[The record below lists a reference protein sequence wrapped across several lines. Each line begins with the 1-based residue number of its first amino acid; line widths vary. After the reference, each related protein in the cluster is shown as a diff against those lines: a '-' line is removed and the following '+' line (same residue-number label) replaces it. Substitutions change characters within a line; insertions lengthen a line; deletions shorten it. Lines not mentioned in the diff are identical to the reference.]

1 MTDKLLQR
9 HVILIVMT
17 LCVLGGGIAGLTAA
31 HYALNNP
38 AVKRLVVLESSS
50 RLGGWI
56 QTTRN
61 KDGVLYE
68 KGPRTIRPAGPQG
81 ANTLALVEELGLS
94 DSVRPVPYGHP
105 SSSNRLVLVD
115 GKLHKLP
122 STLRSVFRNLPP
134 FSRPLAMAVFKDLLA
149 PRVKCEDTSL
159 YEFVSRR
166 LGADIAQYAV
176 DPLVRGI
183 CAGDSRQ
190 VSVHFIAKYLHQ
202 MEQETGR
209 ITFGVARDYI
219 KGQFTKPEE
228 PIIERLELVKQA
240 RGEKW
245 AVWGLENG
253 LETLVET
260 LQKSLVKRG
269 VEINTGVSVE
279 NIAMSSGK
287 VVVSCG
293 SDITCDKL
301 VLALPAFKAAPL
313 VQGISEELS
322 SQLAS
327 IPFVDVAVVNIEY
340 KGKVLDHQGFGFLV
354 PSNQPE
360 PILGCIYDSCT
371 FPQGN
376 RTVFTVMIGGAWY
389 NQMVGSKSPAE
400 VGNIAIKE
408 ISRIL
413 NISAT
418 PVRCDT
424 SFLPQCIA
432 QYTVGHRARVEQAR
446 RVIEEKKLP
455 LAIAGSSY
463 DGPGIN
469 DTIVS
474 ARNSVIT
481 M

>member
-1 MTDKLLQR
+1 
-9 HVILIVMT
+9 MT

-31 HYALNNP
+31 HYALHNP
-38 AVKRLVVLESSS
+38 AVKRVVVLESSS

-56 QTTRN
+56 NTTRN
-61 KDGVLYE
+61 SDGVLFE
-68 KGPRTIRPAGPQG
+68 KGPRTIRPVGPQG
-81 ANTLALVEELGLS
+81 ANTLELVEELGLT
-94 DSVRPVPYGHP
+94 DSIRPVPYGHP
-105 SSSNRLVLVD
+105 SSINRLVLVD

-122 STLRSVFRNLPP
+122 STLRSVFKNLPP
-134 FSRPLAMAVFKDLLA
+134 FSRPLAMAVFKDLLS

-166 LGADIAQYAV
+166 LGEDIAQYAI
-176 DPLVRGI
+176 DPMVRGI
-183 CAGDSRQ
+183 CAGNSKE

-219 KGQFTKPEE
+219 KGQFSKPDV
-228 PIIERLELVKQA
+228 PIVERLDIVKRA
-240 RGEKW
+240 RAEKW
-245 AVWGLENG
+245 SVWGLENG

-260 LQKSLVKRG
+260 LQKSLINKG
-269 VEINTGVSVE
+269 VEIKTGVSVE
-279 NIAMSSGK
+279 GIALSSGK
-287 VVVSCG
+287 VVLSCET
-293 SDITCDKL
+293 DITCDKL
-301 VLALPAFKAAPL
+301 VLALPSNKAAPF
-313 VQGISEELS
+313 VEGISGVLS
-322 SQLAS
+322 SLLHS

-360 PILGCIYDSCT
+360 SILGCIYDSCT

-376 RTVFTVMIGGAWY
+376 RTVLTVMIGGAWY
-389 NQMVGSKSPAE
+389 KEMVGSKSPAE
-400 VGNIAIKE
+400 VQNQAVKE
-408 ISRIL
+408 ISKIL

-432 QYTVGHRARVEQAR
+432 QYTVGHRGRVEQAR
-446 RVIEEKKLP
+446 RVIAERQLP
-455 LAIAGSSY
+455 LALAGSSY

-474 ARNSVIT
+474 ARNAVIV

>member
-1 MTDKLLQR
+1 
-9 HVILIVMT
+9 MT
-17 LCVLGGGIAGLTAA
+17 LCVLGGGIAGLSAA
-31 HYALNNP
+31 HYALRNP
-38 AVKRLVVLESSS
+38 AVKKVIVLESSS

-61 KDGVLYE
+61 ADGVLYE
-68 KGPRTIRPAGPQG
+68 KGPRTIRPAGVQG
-81 ANTLALVEELGLS
+81 ANTLALIEELGLS

-122 STLRSVFRNLPP
+122 STFWSVFKNLPP
-134 FSRPLAMAVFKDLLA
+134 FTRPLAMAVFKDLFS
-149 PRVKCEDTSL
+149 PRIKCEDTSL
-159 YEFVSRR
+159 HEFVSRR
-166 LGADIAQYAV
+166 LGSDIAQYAV

-183 CAGDSRQ
+183 CAGDSKQ

-209 ITFGVARDYI
+209 ITFGVVRDYV
-219 KGQFTKPEE
+219 KGLMRKPEITLLE
-228 PIIERLELVKQA
+228 KGELVQQA

-260 LQKSLVKRG
+260 LQKSLEKRG
-269 VEINTGVSVE
+269 VEISTGVSVE
-279 NIAMSSGK
+279 SISLKNCQIEL
-287 VVVSCG
+287 SCG
-293 SDITCDKL
+293 TDITCDKL
-301 VLALPAFKAAPL
+301 VLALPSFKAAPL
-313 VQGISEELS
+313 VQGVSCELS
-322 SQLAS
+322 SLLAS

-376 RTVFTVMIGGAWY
+376 RTVLTVMIGGAWY
-389 NQMVGSKSPAE
+389 KQMVGSKSPTD
-400 VGNIAIKE
+400 VQNLAIEE

-413 NISAT
+413 KISAT
-418 PVRCDT
+418 PVRCDA
-424 SFLPQCIA
+424 SLLPQCIA
-432 QYTVGHRARVEQAR
+432 QYTVGHRGRVDQAR
-446 RVIEEKKLP
+446 KVIAEQGLP
-455 LAIAGSSY
+455 LAITGSSY

-474 ARNSVIT
+474 AKNAVIT
-481 M
+481 F

>member
-1 MTDKLLQR
+1 MGRFFRQ
-9 HVILIVMT
+9 HVCLAVMT
-17 LCVLGGGIAGLTAA
+17 LCVLGGGIAGLSAA
-31 HYALNNP
+31 HYALRNP
-38 AVKRLVVLESSS
+38 AVKRVVVLESSS

-56 QTTRN
+56 KTTRN
-61 KDGVLYE
+61 TDGVLYE
-68 KGPRTIRPAGPQG
+68 KGPRTIRPAGLQG
-81 ANTLALVEELGLS
+81 ANTLALIEELGLS
-94 DSVRPVPYGHP
+94 DKVRPVSYGHP
-105 SSSNRLVLVD
+105 SSSNRHVLVD

-122 STLRSVFRNLPP
+122 STFWSVFKNLPP
-134 FSRPLAMAVFKDLLA
+134 FSRPLAMAVFKDLCS
-149 PRVKCEDTSL
+149 PRIQCEDTSL

-183 CAGDSRQ
+183 CAGDSKQ

-209 ITFGVARDYI
+209 ITFGVARDYV
-219 KGQFTKPEE
+219 KGLMSKPEITLLE
-228 PIIERLELVKQA
+228 KGELVKQA

-253 LETLVET
+253 LETLVEA
-260 LQKSLVKRG
+260 LHKSLEKRG
-269 VEINTGVSVE
+269 VEITTGISVDSISLR
-279 NIAMSSGK
+279 NRQ

-313 VQGISEELS
+313 VHGISGELS
-322 SQLAS
+322 SLLAS

-376 RTVFTVMIGGAWY
+376 RTIFTVMIGGAWY
-389 NQMVGSKSPAE
+389 NQMVGSKSPID
-400 VGNIAIKE
+400 VQNMAITE

-418 PVRCDT
+418 PVRCDA

-432 QYTVGHRARVEQAR
+432 QYTVGHRGRVDQAR
-446 RVIEEKKLP
+446 KVIAEHGLT

-474 ARNSVIT
+474 AKNAVISL
-481 M
+481 

>member
-1 MTDKLLQR
+1 
-9 HVILIVMT
+9 MT

-38 AVKRLVVLESSS
+38 AVKRIVVLESSS

-61 KDGVLYE
+61 PDGVLYE
-68 KGPRTIRPAGPQG
+68 KGPRTVRPAGPQG
-81 ANTLALVEELGLS
+81 ANTLALVEDLGLA
-94 DSVRPVPYGHP
+94 DSVRPITYSHP
-105 SSSNRLVLVD
+105 SSTNRLVLVG

-122 STLRSVFRNLPP
+122 STLSSVFRNLPP
-134 FSRPLAMAVFKDLLA
+134 FSRPLALAVFKDLLS
-149 PRVKCEDTSL
+149 PRIKCEDTSL
-159 YEFVSRR
+159 YEFVARR
-166 LGADIAQYAV
+166 LGNDIAQYAI
-176 DPLVRGI
+176 DPMVRGI
-183 CAGDSRQ
+183 CAGDSKQ

-209 ITFGVARDYI
+209 ITFGVARDYL
-219 KGQFTKPEE
+219 KGLVVKPEVPMAE
-228 PIIERLELVKQA
+228 HLELVKQA

-253 LETLVET
+253 LESLVET
-260 LQKSLVKRG
+260 LQKSLIDRG
-269 VEINTGVSVE
+269 VEIKTGVSVE
-279 NIAMSSGK
+279 NIALNNRQ
-287 VVVSCG
+287 VVVSCDD
-293 SDITCDKL
+293 DISCDKL

-313 VQGISEELS
+313 VQGISSELGS
-322 SQLAS
+322 LLAS
-327 IPFVDVAVVNIEY
+327 IPFVDVALVNIEY

-360 PILGCIYDSCT
+360 QLLGCIYDSCT

-376 RTVFTVMIGGAWY
+376 RTVLTVMIGGAWY
-389 NQMVGSKSPAE
+389 REMVGSKTADE
-400 VGNIAIKE
+400 VQIMAVEE

-413 NISAT
+413 NIKAS

-424 SFLPQCIA
+424 SILPQCIA
-432 QYTVGHRARVEQAR
+432 QYTVGHRDRVEKAR
-446 RVIEEKKLP
+446 AVISKSDLP
-455 LAIAGSSY
+455 LALAGSSY

-474 ARNSVIT
+474 AKNSVIT